1 MKTVILISEENHGI
15 IGCVASEKD
24 VIPWLTKENWINQ
37 YTEIDKRDSYGHI
50 YGYET
55 IKERYGLTWFQ
66 SLSKMNLNDLTEA
79 LDESFAFESIEV
91 WSAS

>member
-1 MKTVILISEENHGI
+1 MKVILINEENHGI

-24 VIPWLTKENWINQ
+24 VMPWLTRENWVNQ
-37 YTEIDKRDSYGHI
+37 YTEIDKQDT

-55 IKERYGLTWFQ
+55 IKEKYGLTWFQ
-66 SLSKMNLNDLTEA
+66 SLSKMNLNDLTKA
-79 LDESFAFESIEV
+79 LGYTFWFEPIEV

>member
-1 MKTVILISEENHGI
+1 MKVILINEVNHGI

-24 VIPWLTKENWINQ
+24 VMPWLTRENWVNQ
-37 YTEIDKRDSYGHI
+37 YTEIDKQDT

-55 IKERYGLTWFQ
+55 IKEKYGLTWFQ
-66 SLSKMNLNDLTEA
+66 SLSKMNLNDLAKA
-79 LDESFAFESIEV
+79 LGYTFWFEPIEV

>member
-1 MKTVILISEENHGI
+1 MKVIFISEENHGI

-24 VIPWLTKENWINQ
+24 VMPWLTKENWVNQ
-37 YTEIDKRDSYGHI
+37 YTEIDKQNT

-66 SLSKMNLNDLTEA
+66 KLSKMNLRDLAEA
-79 LDESFAFESIEV
+79 LDENFAFEPIEV

>member
-24 VIPWLTKENWINQ
+24 VVPWLVRENWVNQ
-37 YTEIDKRDSYGHI
+37 YTEIDKQDT

-55 IKERYGLTWFQ
+55 IKEKYGLTWFQ
-66 SLSKMNLNDLTEA
+66 SLSKMSLNDLAEV
-79 LDESFAFESIEV
+79 LGYFCFKSIEV

>member
-1 MKTVILISEENHGI
+1 MKVILIGEANHGV

-24 VIPWLTKENWINQ
+24 VMPWLARENWVNQ
-37 YTEIDKRDSYGHI
+37 YTEIDKQGK

-66 SLSKMNLNDLTEA
+66 LLSKMNLNDLVKA
-79 LDESFAFESIEV
+79 LSYTFWFEPIEV